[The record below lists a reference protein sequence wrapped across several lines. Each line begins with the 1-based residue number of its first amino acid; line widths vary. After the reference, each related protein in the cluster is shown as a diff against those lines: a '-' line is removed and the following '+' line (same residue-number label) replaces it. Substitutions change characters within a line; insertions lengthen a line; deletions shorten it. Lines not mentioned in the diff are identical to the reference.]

1 MDSKIDIWE
10 SCVEEDNSETSWN
23 YGCQFK
29 KAGLKNVWNDTQAT
43 KIKL

>member
-29 KAGLKNVWNDTQAT
+29 KAGLKIYEMIHRQQ
-43 KIKL
+43 K